1 VTSAAPPGPSQPT
14 DTRTAGPARARWRPR
29 RPHVRRVS
37 GNRLLWTIV
46 GLVLLLG
53 GLAVAAVSLG
63 WFGRDPNTV
72 LMPAWLEQRWR
83 SWDGW
88 AFGVAIAV
96 ALIVALLGFLLLRTE
111 LRRRGGATLSDPLL
125 PPPTEGPPGRTRI
138 STSALGQALSQD
150 LQTHPAVRRA
160 GVHLTGKARRPEL
173 TMRLT
178 VTPEA
183 DIGAV
188 RGHVDAALSR
198 FEVTSGWRPDVAEV
212 TVTMPG
218 RAPQRVR

>member
-1 VTSAAPPGPSQPT
+1 MTTAPPDATGQPGT
-14 DTRTAGPARARWRPR
+14 TGEPGPARSRWRPR
-29 RPHVRRVS
+29 RPKVRRVS

-46 GLVLLLG
+46 GLVLLLV
-53 GLAVAAVSLG
+53 GLAAIVLNQG
-63 WFGRDPNTV
+63 WFGRDPNTA

-83 SWDGW
+83 SWGNW

-96 ALIVALLGFLLLRTE
+96 SLIVAVLGFLLLRAE
-111 LRRRGGATLSDPLL
+111 LRRRGGATLSDPVLT
-125 PPPTEGPPGRTRI
+125 PPQDPPGHTRI
-138 STSALGQALSQD
+138 STSALGHALSQD

-160 GVHLTGKARRPEL
+160 GVHLTGRARRPEV

-198 FEVTSGWRPDVAEV
+198 FEATSGWRPDVSEV
-212 TVTMPG
+212 TVTMPN
-218 RAPQRVR
+218 RPPQRVR

>member
-1 VTSAAPPGPSQPT
+1 VNAPASPT
-14 DTRTAGPARARWRPR
+14 GAGPTATTRVPARWRPR
-29 RPHVRRVS
+29 RAKVRRVS

-46 GLVLLLG
+46 GLLLLLI
-53 GLAVAAVSLG
+53 GLAATAVSLG
-63 WFGRDPNTV
+63 WFGRDPDTV

-83 SWDGW
+83 SWGGW

-96 ALIVALLGFLLLRTE
+96 ALIVALLGVLLLRAE
-111 LRRRGGATLSDPLL
+111 LRRRGGASLSDPVLA
-125 PPPTEGPPGRTRI
+125 PAPGAARGHTRI
-138 STSALGQALSQD
+138 SAAALGQALSED

-160 GVHLTGKARRPEL
+160 GVHLTGKARRPEV

-198 FEVTSGWRPDVAEV
+198 FEATSGWRPDVAEV
-212 TVTMPG
+212 TVTMPN
-218 RAPQRVR
+218 RSPQRVR